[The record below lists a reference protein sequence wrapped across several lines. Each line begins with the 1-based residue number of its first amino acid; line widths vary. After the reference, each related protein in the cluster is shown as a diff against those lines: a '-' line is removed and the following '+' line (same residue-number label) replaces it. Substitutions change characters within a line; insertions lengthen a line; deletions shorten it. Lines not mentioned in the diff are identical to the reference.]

1 MNLLADTM
9 VSPTR
14 YMQAYFRQRGWQMPE
29 DNLVIPNIMPSFQE
43 ERAAA
48 PHRLGNSRQ
57 ALQLELL
64 AF

>member
-29 DNLVIPNIMPSFQE
+29 DKSVIPNVMPSFHE

-48 PHRLGNSRQ
+48 PHRLGNVRQ
-57 ALQLELL
+57 ALQLMML
-64 AF
+64 AY